1 MSTAIIGAVAS
12 IIDKVI
18 PDPAAAAEAKL
29 KLLELEQRGTLT
41 PLLAGAKIIV
51 AEAQAGGI
59 TAKWRPIVM
68 LTFTAL
74 IVARWLGYSAPVM
87 SQDEIMKLWNIVEFG
102 LGGYV
107 VGRSGE
113 KVISVAAQAYVNA
126 KTGGTQMPL
135 QGD

>member
-1 MSTAIIGAVAS
+1 MSTAVVGAIAS

-18 PDPAAAAEAKL
+18 PDPAAAADAKL
-29 KLLELEQRGTLT
+29 KLLELEQRGILA
-41 PLLAGAKIIV
+41 PLLEASKIIV

-59 TAKWRPIVM
+59 TARWRPIVM

-74 IVARWLGYSAPVM
+74 IVARWLGFSAPGITEP
-87 SQDEIMKLWNIVEFG
+87 EIMKLWNIVEFG

-107 VGRSGE
+107 VGRSAE
-113 KVISVAAQAYVNA
+113 KVASVAAQAYVNG
-126 KTGGTQMPL
+126 KTGGKQLPL

>member
-12 IIDKVI
+12 IVDKII
-18 PDPAAAAEAKL
+18 PDPAAAADAKL
-29 KLLELEQRGTLT
+29 KLLELEQKGALA

-59 TAKWRPIVM
+59 TARWRPIVM
-68 LTFTAL
+68 LTFTSL
-74 IVARWLGYSAPVM
+74 IVARWLGFSAPGITEA
-87 SQDEIMKLWNIVEFG
+87 EIMKLWSIVEFG

-107 VGRSGE
+107 VGRSAE
-113 KVISVAAQAYVNA
+113 KVASVAAQAYVNG
-126 KTGGTQMPL
+126 KTGGTQLPL

>member
-1 MSTAIIGAVAS
+1 MAPVFVSTVAS

-18 PDPAAAAEAKL
+18 PDPAAAAAAKL
-29 KLLELEQRGTLT
+29 QVLELEQRGQ
-41 PLLAGAKIIV
+41 LAPMFESVKVIV

-59 TAKWRPIVM
+59 TAKWRPLVM

-74 IVARWLGYSAPVM
+74 IVSRWLGFSAPGITEA
-87 SQDEIMKLWNIVEFG
+87 EIMKLWSIVEFG

-113 KVISVAAQAYVNA
+113 KIVSVAAQAYVNA
-126 KTGGTQMPL
+126 KTGGTQLPL

>member
-1 MSTAIIGAVAS
+1 MSTAVVGAIAS
-12 IIDKVI
+12 IVDKII

-29 KLLELEQRGTLT
+29 KLLELEQRGILT
-41 PLLAGAKIIV
+41 PLLEASKIIV

-59 TAKWRPIVM
+59 AAKWRPIVM

-74 IVARWLGYSAPVM
+74 IVARWLGFSAPGI

-113 KVISVAAQAYVNA
+113 KMVSVAAQAYVNA

>member
-1 MSTAIIGAVAS
+1 MSTAVVGAIAS
-12 IIDKVI
+12 IVDKII

-29 KLLELEQRGTLT
+29 KLLELEQRGILT
-41 PLLAGAKIIV
+41 PLLEASKIIV

-59 TAKWRPIVM
+59 AARWRPIVM

-74 IVARWLGYSAPVM
+74 IVARWLGFSAPGI

-113 KVISVAAQAYVNA
+113 KMVSVAAQAYVNA